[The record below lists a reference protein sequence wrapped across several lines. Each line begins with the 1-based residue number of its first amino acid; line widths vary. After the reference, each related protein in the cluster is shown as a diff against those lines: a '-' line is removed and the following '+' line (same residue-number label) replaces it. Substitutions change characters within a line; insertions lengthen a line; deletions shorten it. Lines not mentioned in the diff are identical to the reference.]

1 MLFRSRSQLVRIPQV
16 KGDNCRME
24 LRSPDPACN
33 PYLAIGL
40 VLAAGL
46 DGIENRMVL
55 PAPVNKN
62 LFDPAEAEG
71 LALETLPTTLEE
83 AVQAAEESEFLR
95 RVLPEELSRR
105 YFSEELKRCAALRSA
120 VDPAEYERVHYFNA
134 I

>member
-1 MLFRSRSQLVRIPQV
+1 
-16 KGDNCRME
+16 ME

-40 VLAAGL
+40 ILAAGL

-55 PAPVNKN
+55 SAPVNKN
-62 LFDPAEAEG
+62 LFDPSMAEG
-71 LALETLPTTLEE
+71 LSLETLPASLEE

-95 RVLPEELSRR
+95 RVLPEQLASR
-105 YFSEELKRCAALRSA
+105 YFTEELKRCEALKHAS
-120 VDPAEYERVHYFNA
+120 DPVEYERTHYFNA